1 MMVTEKTD
9 LQPKTPGKL
18 LQQCNVLIVDD
29 EPSLRKVLRTSLSAG
44 GFIVEEARSGEEALG
59 VAQSRAFDLVLL
71 DINMPG
77 MGGVET
83 CRRLRDLTP
92 RAGIVMVT
100 VRDMEDDKVQA
111 LEAGA
116 DDYVTKPFRLRELIA
131 RLRAV
136 LRRTR
141 ALETQELPVLQAGFL
156 TMDLHRR
163 ILWRSGTQVHLSP
176 KEFDLLAFMMQNQGA
191 PLTHVRLLRSVWG
204 PEYGNE
210 LEYLR
215 SYVRMLRKK
224 IETDPAKPD
233 YILTEPW
240 VGYRFRNPTDP
251 ESLAPA
257 PPEA

>member
-1 MMVTEKTD
+1 MVP
-9 LQPKTPGKL
+9 QP
-18 LQQCNVLIVDD
+18 CSVLIVDD

-44 GFIVEEARSGEEALG
+44 GFTVEEARSGEEALG
-59 VAQSRAFDLVLL
+59 VAQHKAFDLVLL

-77 MGGVET
+77 IGGVEA
-83 CRRLRDLTP
+83 CRRLRDLSP

-100 VRDMEDDKVQA
+100 VRDQEDDKVQA

-116 DDYVTKPFRLRELIA
+116 DDYITKPFRLRELIA

-141 ALETQELPVLQAGFL
+141 AFETQELPVLRAGVL

-163 ILWRSGTQVHLSP
+163 ILWRSGSQVHLSP
-176 KEFDLLAFMMQNQGA
+176 KEFDLLGFMMQNQGA

-224 IETDPAKPD
+224 IENEPSKPD

-240 VGYRFRNPTDP
+240 VGYRFRNPSDQQ
-251 ESLAPA
+251 APVA
-257 PPEA
+257 AQAGEA

>member
-1 MMVTEKTD
+1 MMVPQTIP
-9 LQPKTPGKL
+9 QPCT
-18 LQQCNVLIVDD
+18 VLVVDD
-29 EPSLRKVLRTSLSAG
+29 EPSLRKVLRTSLTAC
-44 GFIVEEARSGEEALG
+44 GFTVSEARSGEEALG
-59 VAQSRAFDLVLL
+59 SAQNHAFDLVLL

-77 MGGVET
+77 IGGVEA
-83 CRRLRDLTP
+83 CRRIRDLTP

-100 VRDMEDDKVQA
+100 VRDQEDDKVHA

-141 ALETQELPVLQAGFL
+141 ALDAQEPPVLQAGSL
-156 TMDLHRR
+156 AMDLHRR
-163 ILWRSGTQVHLSP
+163 ILWRGGKQVHLSTN
-176 KEFDLLAFMMQNQGA
+176 EIELLAFMMQNQGA
-191 PLTHVRLLRSVWG
+191 PLTHVKLLRSVWG

-224 IETDPAKPD
+224 IEEDPANPD

-240 VGYRFRNPTDP
+240 VGYRFRNPSDTD
-251 ESLAPA
+251 APA
-257 PPEA
+257 GTKPAEEPIPL

>member
-1 MMVTEKTD
+1 MTVSPEYS
-9 LQPKTPGKL
+9 
-18 LQQCNVLIVDD
+18 VLIVDD
-29 EPSLRKVLRTSLSAG
+29 EPSLRKVLCTSLTAG
-44 GFIVEEARSGEEALG
+44 GFTVEEARSGEEALG
-59 VAQSRAFDLVLL
+59 VAQHKSFDLVLL
-71 DINMPG
+71 DVNMPG
-77 MGGVET
+77 IGGVEA
-83 CRRLRDLTP
+83 CRRLRVLLP

-100 VRDMEDDKVQA
+100 VRDLEDDKVQA

-141 ALETQELPVLQAGFL
+141 ALETTELPVIQAGSL
-156 TMDLHRR
+156 ALDLHRR

-224 IETDPAKPD
+224 IETDPAKPGH
-233 YILTEPW
+233 ILTEPW
-240 VGYRFRNPTDP
+240 VGYRFRNPSDQDSP
-251 ESLAPA
+251 GVAPSQD
-257 PPEA
+257 

>member
-1 MMVTEKTD
+1 MTNAQVV
-9 LQPKTPGKL
+9 PV
-18 LQQCNVLIVDD
+18 CSVLVVDD
-29 EPSLRKVLRTSLSAG
+29 EPSLRKVLRTSLSAC
-44 GFIVEEARSGEEALG
+44 GFTVDEARSGEEALG
-59 VAQSRAFDLVLL
+59 AAQSRAFDLILL

-77 MGGVET
+77 IGGVET

-92 RAGIVMVT
+92 RSGIVMVT
-100 VRDMEDDKVQA
+100 VRDMEDDKVNA

-141 ALETQELPVLQAGFL
+141 AIDLQEPAVLQAGAL
-156 TMDLHRR
+156 AMDLHRR
-163 ILWRSGTQVHLSP
+163 ILWRSGKQVHLSP
-176 KEFDLLAFMMQNQGA
+176 KEFELLAFMMQNQNA
-191 PLTHVRLLRSVWG
+191 PLTHVKLLRSVWG

-224 IETDPAKPD
+224 IEDDPAKPD
-233 YILTEPW
+233 YILTGA
-240 VGYRFRNPTDP
+240 VGRLPLPQP
-251 ESLAPA
+251 E
-257 PPEA
+257 

>member
-1 MMVTEKTD
+1 MTVPQVAP
-9 LQPKTPGKL
+9 LA
-18 LQQCNVLIVDD
+18 CSVLVVDD
-29 EPSLRKVLRTSLSAG
+29 EPSLRKVLRTSLSAC
-44 GFIVEEARSGEEALG
+44 GFTVDEARSGEEALG
-59 VAQSRAFDLVLL
+59 AAQNHAFDLVLL

-77 MGGVET
+77 IGGVET
-83 CRRLRDLTP
+83 CRRIRDLTP

-100 VRDMEDDKVQA
+100 VRDQEDDKVHA

-141 ALETQELPVLQAGFL
+141 ALDLQEPPVLQAGSL
-156 TMDLHRR
+156 AMDLHRR
-163 ILWRSGTQVHLSP
+163 ILWRAGKQVHLSP
-176 KEFDLLAFMMQNQGA
+176 KEFELLAFMMQNQSA
-191 PLTHVRLLRSVWG
+191 PLTHVKLLRSVWG

-224 IETDPAKPD
+224 IEDDPAKPD

-240 VGYRFRNPTDP
+240 VGYRFRNPSDS
-251 ESLAPA
+251 EAPRA
-257 PPEA
+257 QTEA

>member
-1 MMVTEKTD
+1 MTAA
-9 LQPKTPGKL
+9 
-18 LQQCNVLIVDD
+18 QQCSVLIVDD
-29 EPSLRKVLRTSLSAG
+29 EPSLRRVLRASLSAG
-44 GFIVEEARSGEEALG
+44 GFTVEEARSGEEALG
-59 VAQSRAFDLVLL
+59 IAQNQPFDLVLL

-77 MGGVET
+77 MGGVEA
-83 CRRLRDLTP
+83 CRRLRVLLP

-100 VRDMEDDKVQA
+100 VHDLEDDQVQA

-141 ALETQELPVLQAGFL
+141 ALETQEQPPVIQAGSL
-156 TMDLHRR
+156 SMDLHRR
-163 ILWRSGTQVHLSP
+163 ILWRSGIQVHLSP

-224 IETDPAKPD
+224 IEDNPAKPTH
-233 YILTEPW
+233 ILTEPW
-240 VGYRFRNPTDP
+240 VGYRFQGVNEQEEPSP
-251 ESLAPA
+251 P
-257 PPEA
+257 PPEE

>member
-1 MMVTEKTD
+1 MMVS
-9 LQPKTPGKL
+9 
-18 LQQCNVLIVDD
+18 QQCSVLIVDD

-44 GFIVEEARSGEEALG
+44 GFTVEEARSGEEALG
-59 VAQSRAFDLVLL
+59 VAQNRAFDLVLL

-77 MGGVET
+77 IGGVEA
-83 CRRLRDLTP
+83 CRRLRDLSP

-100 VRDMEDDKVQA
+100 VRDLEDDKVQA

-116 DDYVTKPFRLRELIA
+116 DDYITKPFRLRELIA

-141 ALETQELPVLQAGFL
+141 ALETQELPVIQAGSL
-156 TMDLHRR
+156 AMDLHRR

-224 IETDPAKPD
+224 IENDPAKPD

-240 VGYRFRNPTDP
+240 VGYRFRNPSDQ
-251 ESLAPA
+251 ESPA
-257 PPEA
+257 VAQLEEA

>member
-1 MMVTEKTD
+1 MTIPQVAP
-9 LQPKTPGKL
+9 LA
-18 LQQCNVLIVDD
+18 CSVLVVDD
-29 EPSLRKVLRTSLSAG
+29 EPSLRKVLRTSLSAC
-44 GFIVEEARSGEEALG
+44 GFTVDEARSGEEALG
-59 VAQSRAFDLVLL
+59 AAQNHAFDLVLL

-77 MGGVET
+77 IGGVET
-83 CRRLRDLTP
+83 CRRIRDLTP

-100 VRDMEDDKVQA
+100 VRDQEDDKVHA

-141 ALETQELPVLQAGFL
+141 ALDMQEPPVLQAGSL
-156 TMDLHRR
+156 AMDLHRR
-163 ILWRSGTQVHLSP
+163 ILWRGGKQVHLSP
-176 KEFDLLAFMMQNQGA
+176 KEFELLAFMMQNQGA
-191 PLTHVRLLRSVWG
+191 PLTHVKLLRSVWG

-224 IETDPAKPD
+224 IEDDPAKPD

-240 VGYRFRNPTDP
+240 VGYRFRNPSD
-251 ESLAPA
+251 SDAPRA
-257 PPEA
+257 QVEE